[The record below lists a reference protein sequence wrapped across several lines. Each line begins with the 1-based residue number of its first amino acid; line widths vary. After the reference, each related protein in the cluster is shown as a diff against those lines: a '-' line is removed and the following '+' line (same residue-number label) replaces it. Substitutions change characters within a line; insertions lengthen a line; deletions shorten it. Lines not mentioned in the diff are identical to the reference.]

1 MINTFCTVIFALSVF
16 TSVDGK
22 TSNQFICETDTLT
35 PVPVGANNSIAIDFL
50 QIALLSTDSLLRT
63 LSGSIEQTG
72 TNNSI
77 QISNQKN
84 TKQNIVIKQTGKN
97 NSFKRNSKVSYYNS

>member
-1 MINTFCTVIFALSVF
+1 MINTFCIVIFALSVF

-35 PVPVGANNSIAIDFL
+35 VVSVGENNSIVIDSTQVVFS
-50 QIALLSTDSLLRT
+50 STDSLSHT
-63 LSGSIEQTG
+63 LSGLIEQTG
-72 TNNSI
+72 ADNSV

-97 NSFKRNSKVSYYNS
+97 NKININSK